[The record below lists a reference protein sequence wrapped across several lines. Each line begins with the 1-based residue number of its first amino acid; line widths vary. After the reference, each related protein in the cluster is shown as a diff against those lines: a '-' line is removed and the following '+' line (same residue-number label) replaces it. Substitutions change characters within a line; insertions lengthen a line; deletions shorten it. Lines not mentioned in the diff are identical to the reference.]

1 MAIYRGPGGAGDAT
15 VDATNAA
22 AEVALKTQEAVD
34 AATAAAA
41 SAAEAAASA
50 VIASDGLDGIAAYA
64 AAAFGSAADALASET
79 NAADSEANAAISEAN
94 AAASAVAAALSEDN
108 AAISEANANED
119 ASTATTKAAEAAD
132 SADEAA
138 ASAAAALA
146 SQNSAASSALDA
158 ANSAAAAEGYLP
170 SFTGNNGKY
179 LKTNGTSALWATVDA
194 LPTQT
199 GNSGKY
205 LTTNGTAASWV
216 DLSVAPATPTIT
228 GTVFGRT
235 DSGVY
240 APPTA
245 LTNGTNGYWFG
256 NPDAYSIYS
265 NLTGDYNGPGAPGD
279 INTAVGN
286 GTIQV
291 GMSLVLVCTR
301 ISTGLQ
307 EAVNMG
313 VITSIVT
320 GGGGAVTIT
329 GTNAIN
335 WSLYADSGV
344 WFGYKRIVHQLT
356 IGGLVA
362 ENVTLGNN
370 AGTGITT
377 GGENVLLGDSAGNN
391 VGSGRNNVVIGN
403 AATASAQNV
412 SNEVTLGNSS
422 HTKTRLFGALAVG
435 GSSTGTSGQVLTS
448 AGSGSAPTWTNAA
461 GVSSVAMSVPTGLSV
476 SGSPITSSG
485 TLAVTYSSGYSI
497 PLDSKQTNWDTAYG
511 WGNHASAGYLTGIT
525 SGQVTGALG
534 FTPENSAN
542 KNAANGYA
550 GLDSSGLVPSS
561 ILPSY
566 VDDVLEYANLAAF
579 PGTGATGKIYVAL
592 DTNKTY
598 RWSGSAYIE
607 ISASPGSTDSV
618 TEGSTNLYFTN
629 ARARAAVSATGSLSY
644 NSSTGVFSYT
654 QPTNVSTFTN
664 DSGYITSSALSP
676 YLTSATAAS
685 TYAPLTGTGTSG
697 TWGISVTGTAANITA
712 TSNSTLTTLS
722 ALSLPGS
729 QVSGN
734 ISGNAANV
742 TGTVAIANGGT
753 GATTAANALT
763 SLGAYPSSNPS
774 GYTSNTGTVTSVGG
788 TGTVSGLTL
797 SGTVTTSGNLTLGGT
812 LSVTPSNFAS
822 QTANTFLAAPN
833 GAAGTPTFRA
843 LVAADVPTLNQNTTG
858 TAANVTG
865 TVAVANGGTG
875 STTLTANN
883 VLLGNGTSA
892 LQAVAPGTSGN
903 VLTSNGTT
911 WVSSAPAGGGGSSI
925 TAGNSSVAVTDT
937 GTNGTIAFT
946 TEGSERARIDASGNM
961 GIGLTN
967 PTQKFEVNGNAR
979 IAGSVYLANSSD
991 PGSIAPAIWAPA
1003 TGTLGFWANSAERA
1017 RIDSSGRYMVGT
1029 TTQANGAT
1037 GYNARFTSYSTT
1049 ESAVVV
1055 TDSTSATGYFPITV
1069 WQTATSGNNL
1079 LVGFATEGTLS
1090 VRGNIDFN
1098 RGSAVIRYNTSS
1110 DATLKNIIG
1119 DAPRQKSLDILNST
1133 RLREYSWKDDST
1145 NKPQIG
1151 VIAQELYET
1160 FKGAVSVGGEE
1171 TINDDDGNEI
1181 KRYRPWAV
1189 DKTAFTFHLVAGF
1202 QHLYEQSQT
1211 QQALIEQQA
1220 AAITQLTERITA
1232 LENK

>member
-22 AEVALKTQEAVD
+22 ALVAIRTQEATD

-50 VIASDGLDGIAAYA
+50 VIASTGLSGIAAYA
-64 AAAFGSAADALASET
+64 AAAAGSAADALASEA

-511 WGNHASAGYLTGIT
+511 WGNHASAGYLT
-525 SGQVTGALG
+525 
-534 FTPENSAN
+534 
-542 KNAANGYA
+542 
-550 GLDSSGLVPSS
+550 
-561 ILPSY
+561 
-566 VDDVLEYANLAAF
+566 
-579 PGTGATGKIYVAL
+579 
-592 DTNKTY
+592 
-598 RWSGSAYIE
+598 
-607 ISASPGSTDSV
+607 
-618 TEGSTNLYFTN
+618 
-629 ARARAAVSATGSLSY
+629 
-644 NSSTGVFSYT
+644 
-654 QPTNVSTFTN
+654 
-664 DSGYITSSALSP
+664 
-676 YLTSATAAS
+676 SATAAS
-685 TYAPLTGTGTSG
+685 TYAPLTGTGASG
-697 TWGISVTGTAANITA
+697 TWGIS
-712 TSNSTLTTLS
+712 
-722 ALSLPGS
+722 
-729 QVSGN
+729 
-734 ISGNAANV
+734 ISGNAATV
-742 TGTVAIANGGT
+742 TNGVVTTGSYANPSWI
-753 GATTAANALT
+753 T
-763 SLGAYPSSNPS
+763 SLAYSK
-774 GYTSNTGTVTSVGG
+774 
-788 TGTVSGLTL
+788 LT
-797 SGTVTTSGNLTLGGT
+797 
-812 LSVTPSNFAS
+812 
-822 QTANTFLAAPN
+822 
-833 GAAGTPTFRA
+833 GTPTIDT
-843 LVAADVPTLNQNTTG
+843 LVPSQTGNNGKYLTTD
-858 TAANVTG
+858 
-865 TVAVANGGTG
+865 
-875 STTLTANN
+875 
-883 VLLGNGTSA
+883 GTSVSWA
-892 LQAVAPGTSGN
+892 TTS
-903 VLTSNGTT
+903 
-911 WVSSAPAGGGGSSI
+911 SSSPDIVTNSSSI
-925 TAGNSSVAVTDT
+925 SSSYTISTGKNGFSVGPITINS
-937 GTNGTIAFT
+937 
-946 TEGSERARIDASGNM
+946 
-961 GIGLTN
+961 
-967 PTQKFEVNGNAR
+967 
-979 IAGSVYLANSSD
+979 
-991 PGSIAPAIWAPA
+991 
-1003 TGTLGFWANSAERA
+1003 
-1017 RIDSSGRYMVGT
+1017 
-1029 TTQANGAT
+1029 GAT
-1037 GYNARFTSYSTT
+1037 
-1049 ESAVVV
+1049 V
-1055 TDSTSATGYFPITV
+1055 
-1069 WQTATSGNNL
+1069 
-1079 LVGFATEGTLS
+1079 TLS
-1090 VRGNIDFN
+1090 AGQRW
-1098 RGSAVIRYNTSS
+1098 VI
-1110 DATLKNIIG
+1110 I
-1119 DAPRQKSLDILNST
+1119 
-1133 RLREYSWKDDST
+1133 
-1145 NKPQIG
+1145 
-1151 VIAQELYET
+1151 
-1160 FKGAVSVGGEE
+1160 
-1171 TINDDDGNEI
+1171 
-1181 KRYRPWAV
+1181 
-1189 DKTAFTFHLVAGF
+1189 
-1202 QHLYEQSQT
+1202 
-1211 QQALIEQQA
+1211 
-1220 AAITQLTERITA
+1220 
-1232 LENK
+1232 

>member
-245 LTNGTNGYWFG
+245 LTNGTNGYWFD
-256 NPDAYSIYS
+256 NPNAYSIYS

-335 WSLYADSGV
+335 WSLYANSGV

-422 HTKTRLFGALAVG
+422 HTKTRLFGALAMG
-435 GSSTGTSGQVLTS
+435 GSSVGTSGQVLTS
-448 AGSGSAPTWTNAA
+448 QGSGAAPIWSNA
-461 GVSSVAMSVPTGLSV
+461 GGTVTSVALSVPTGLTV
-476 SGSPITSSG
+476 SGSPVTTSG
-485 TLAVTYSSGYSI
+485 TLALTYTAGYSI
-497 PLDSKQTNWDTAYG
+497 PTTSSQTNWDTAYG

-534 FTPENSAN
+534 YTPENAAN

-566 VDDVLEYANLAAF
+566 VDDVLEYANLASF
-579 PGTGATGKIYVAL
+579 PGTGATGKIYVAV

-875 STTLTANN
+875 STTLAANN

-892 LQAVAPGTSGN
+892 LQVVAPGTSGN

-911 WVSSAPAGGGGSSI
+911 WVSSAPSGGGGSSI
-925 TAGNSSVAVTDT
+925 TAGDSSVAVTDT
-937 GTNGTIAFT
+937 GTNGTIKFT
-946 TEGSERARIDASGNM
+946 TDN
-961 GIGLTN
+961 L
-967 PTQKFEVNGNAR
+967 
-979 IAGSVYLANSSD
+979 
-991 PGSIAPAIWAPA
+991 
-1003 TGTLGFWANSAERA
+1003 ERA

-1029 TTQANGAT
+1029 TTQSNGQF
-1037 GYNARFTSYSTT
+1037 GYSTKITAYSTT
-1049 ESAVVV
+1049 ESVMAI
-1055 TDSTSATGYFPITV
+1055 TDNSSATGYYPLLV

-1079 LVGFATEGTLS
+1079 LVGFYTESGITL
-1090 VRGNIDFN
+1090 RGGIDYN
-1098 RGSAVIRYNTSS
+1098 RGAGQVRYNTTS
-1110 DATLKNIIG
+1110 DATLKNVIG
-1119 DAPRQKSLDILNST
+1119 DAPRQKSIDILNST
-1133 RLREYSWKDDST
+1133 RIREYSWKNDPT
-1145 NKPQIG
+1145 NKAQIG
-1151 VIAQELYET
+1151 VIAQELHET
-1160 FKGAVSVGGEE
+1160 FKGAVSVGGED
-1171 TINDDDGNEI
+1171 TVVDDDGNEVT
-1181 KRYRPWAV
+1181 RYRPWAV

-1202 QHLYEQSQT
+1202 QHLFEQVQE
-1211 QQALIEQQA
+1211 QQAL
-1220 AAITQLTERITA
+1220 ITQLTERINA
-1232 LENK
+1232 LEAK